1 MNKEKF
7 EELKNKVTDFV
18 NEKPTESA
26 IIGASV
32 VLILGYCVYKLF
44 SRSKATKDKT
54 LNPEDVIVDDGTTLG
69 NPDEAKEETKAQ
81 NKKFLPVADSDDEP
95 MLLRQSVKPKR
106 DPAGVLD
113 RETLTKI
120 FDKRSTIRGMRKLDR
135 QFKEKRRAMFDDSM
149 EYK

>member
-7 EELKNKVTDFV
+7 EELKTKVTDYV

-26 IIGASV
+26 IIGAGAV
-32 VLILGYCVYKLF
+32 IILGYWIYKLF
-44 SRSKATKDKT
+44 WRSKPVNDKT
-54 LNPEDVIVDDGTTLG
+54 SNPEDVIKDDGTTLG

-106 DPAGVLD
+106 DPAGILD

-135 QFKEKRRAMFDDSM
+135 QFKDKRRAMFDDST